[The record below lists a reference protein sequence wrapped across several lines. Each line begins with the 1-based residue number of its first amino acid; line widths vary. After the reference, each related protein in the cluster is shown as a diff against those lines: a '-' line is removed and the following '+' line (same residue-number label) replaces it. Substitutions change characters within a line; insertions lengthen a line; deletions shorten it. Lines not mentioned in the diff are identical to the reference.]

1 MGIFRTGFGIDLR
14 QNHLILTLLK
24 KSFGRIRVVDSAL
37 HPIPPE
43 EQKEEREAQ
52 LIGLINGFVL
62 KHRIKRDCVSISI
75 PREKTVIRFIRLP
88 VSTKEN
94 LRKVLEYETPRYT
107 PFEKEEVYLD
117 YHLLREEKEWL
128 SLMAVYAKRS
138 DIDPYLS
145 LLKKVGIKP
154 LSIGIPSIAALNL
167 FSYHRRV
174 EENEISVLLDVS
186 KPYFEMNLIEG
197 CDWRENLHFPMPS
210 EEKTSDLIGTLKR
223 SGLEPSSFAKTTF
236 FVYGLDADETILAAL
251 KEADGIKG
259 VSPPPISRMK
269 IAGELARSSQ
279 IYPSLGVP
287 LREMLKPWIDL
298 NLLPLEMRKKVRQ
311 IGKPLF
317 ILFISLAV
325 LISLTWGMRVFF
337 QYQDELASVTEEIRK
352 RKPEVEAVEKLQK
365 QQEVYGKEI
374 SELEKIQSEEISKV
388 EMLKELTRLLP
399 PTVWIW
405 NMKYNGKEIEISGFA
420 DSASDLISLLDKSPL
435 FDKVEFL
442 APVTKERQIKPE
454 GAQEKERFKIR
465 AKIEARRTGS

>member
-24 KSFGRIRVVDSAL
+24 KSFRRIRVVDSAL

-52 LIGLINGFVL
+52 VIGLINGFVL
-62 KHRIKRDCVSISI
+62 KHRIKRDRGSISI
-75 PREKTVIRFIRLP
+75 PREKTVVRFIRLP

-145 LLKKVGIKP
+145 LLKKIGIKP
-154 LSIGIPSIAALNL
+154 LSIQIPSIAALNL
-167 FSYHRRV
+167 FSYHRRA
-174 EENEISVLLDVS
+174 EESEVSVLLDVS
-186 KPYFEMNLIEG
+186 KAYFEMNLIEG
-197 CDWRENLHFPMPS
+197 NDWRESFHFPAPL
-210 EEKTSDLIGTLKR
+210 EEKTPDLAGILKR
-223 SGLEPSSFAKTTF
+223 SGLEPSSFAKTTL
-236 FVYGLDADETILAAL
+236 FVYGLDADETVLAAL

-259 VSPPPISRMK
+259 VSAPPISRMK
-269 IAGELARSSQ
+269 IAGGLARSSQ

-287 LREMLKPWIDL
+287 LRDMLKSGIDL
-298 NLLPLEMRKKVRQ
+298 NLLPPEMRKKERQ

-317 ILFISLAV
+317 IFFISLAV
-325 LISLTWGMRVFF
+325 LFGLIRGMRVFF
-337 QYQDELASVTEEIRK
+337 KYQDKLASVTEEIRK
-352 RKPEVEAVEKLQK
+352 RNPEVEAVEKLQK

-374 SELEKIQSEEISKV
+374 SELEKIRSEEISKI

-405 NMKYNGKEIEISGFA
+405 NLKYNGKEIEISGFA

-435 FDKVEFL
+435 FDKVEFV

-454 GAQEKERFKIR
+454 GAQEKERFKIKAR
-465 AKIEARRTGS
+465 IEARRTGS

>member
-1 MGIFRTGFGIDLR
+1 MGLFHTGFGIDLR
-14 QNHLILTLLK
+14 QNYLILTLLK

-37 HPIPPE
+37 YPIPLE

-52 LIGLINGFVL
+52 VIGLINGFVL
-62 KHRIKRDCVSISI
+62 KHRITRDCVSISI
-75 PREKTVIRFIRLP
+75 PREKAVIRFFRLP
-88 VSTKEN
+88 ISTKEN

-154 LSIGIPSIAALNL
+154 LSIQIPSIAALNL

-197 CDWRENLHFPMPS
+197 SDWRESLHFPMPS
-210 EEKTSDLIGTLKR
+210 EEKTSDLMGTLKR
-223 SGLEPSSFAKTTF
+223 SGLEPSSFVKTTF

-259 VSPPPISRMK
+259 VSTPPMGRMK

-287 LREMLKPWIDL
+287 LREMVKPWIDL

-311 IGKPLF
+311 IGKPLS

-325 LISLTWGMRVFF
+325 MISLTWGMRVFF
-337 QYQDELASVTEEIRK
+337 QFQDELASVTEEIRK

-374 SELEKIQSEEISKV
+374 SELEKIQSEEISKI

-454 GAQEKERFKIR
+454 GAQEKERFKIK

>member
-1 MGIFRTGFGIDLR
+1 MGLFHTGFGIDLR
-14 QNHLILTLLK
+14 QNYLILTLLK

-52 LIGLINGFVL
+52 VIGLINGFVL

-75 PREKTVIRFIRLP
+75 PREKAVIRFFRLP
-88 VSTKEN
+88 ISTKEN

-154 LSIGIPSIAALNL
+154 LSIQIPSIAALNL

-197 CDWRENLHFPMPS
+197 SDWRESLHLPMPS
-210 EEKTSDLIGTLKR
+210 EEKTSDLMGTLKR

-236 FVYGLDADETILAAL
+236 FVYGLDVDETILAVL

-259 VSPPPISRMK
+259 VSTPPISRMK
-269 IAGELARSSQ
+269 IAGELARSSK

-287 LREMLKPWIDL
+287 LREMVKPWIDL

-311 IGKPLF
+311 IGKPLS

-325 LISLTWGMRVFF
+325 MISLTWGMRVFF
-337 QYQDELASVTEEIRK
+337 QYQDELASVTEEIKK

-399 PTVWIW
+399 PMVWIW

-465 AKIEARRTGS
+465 AKIEARKKGS